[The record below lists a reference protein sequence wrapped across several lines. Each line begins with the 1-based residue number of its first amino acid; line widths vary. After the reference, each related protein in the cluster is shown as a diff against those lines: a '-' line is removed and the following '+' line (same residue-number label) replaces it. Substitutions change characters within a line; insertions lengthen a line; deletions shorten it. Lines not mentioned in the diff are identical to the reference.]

1 MKQKKFVSLMMIAL
15 LLAGCDKKGNDSSTI
30 TPSGSDTVKPSDTVS
45 ETKPS
50 ASTSEKSPIA
60 SFLESLKAGYTRNFK
75 LTYSNTLES
84 VETEDG
90 YLSSG
95 EDSFSYFEPSYALN
109 GDIVSEQMEFY
120 EKGEG
125 DSLLLCYLNFHNE
138 VKKIP
143 YTGAEKF
150 SNYANAFLSAKET
163 DFTKDGEAFSL
174 SKDSAS
180 FALLAS
186 ELKTSKENLEY
197 FKINLKDG
205 VDSFSFQIKGSSD
218 VSYETKLAEGTILTG
233 HDNVIKVKPME
244 GREDPLFAKGREWI
258 NDGNYNRKSTFSK
271 YDRDVGDFVPSA
283 VYTREA
289 DKEHSIAITTYDG
302 NGTTMLSQSG
312 LSKADNGDIQACIV
326 INNGTN
332 DECYP
337 DGKAIKGNLSSALVA
352 PQISSLFFDKTYTR
366 NTNSGRK
373 VAVYQLKDSLPAYF
387 SKESFNYLDSFADD
401 SMERKDLSIAISDE
415 AEDEFI
421 QIINE
426 NQSRRYRVLYS
437 DFGNVEDPISYN
449 SINEN
454 CDALTFGDY
463 FTNNEDSFSVL
474 KDDIL
479 SLDVLQNI
487 PAFGSYYANVS
498 FIPSS
503 ESDRSLF
510 EIKTTPVTQKKIVL
524 TDIISLRTSYEAK
537 LVTEGYTKVE
547 NPAEDELVD
556 ASDTL
561 YKKTGVTYTDD
572 NEEEQTITLGVEVSV
587 VNEDDGPHLVL
598 YPTCVAETTEATES
612 IL

>member
-186 ELKTSKENLEY
+186 ELKTSKDNLEY

-233 HDNVIKVKPME
+233 KDNVIKVKPME
-244 GREDPLFAKGREWI
+244 GREDPLFAKGRGWI
-258 NDGNYNRKSTFSK
+258 NNGNYNRKSTFSK
-271 YDRDVGDFVPSA
+271 YNKDIGDFVPSA
-283 VYTREA
+283 VYAREA

-302 NGTTMLSQSG
+302 NGTMLAQSG
-312 LSKADNGDIQACIV
+312 LSKADNGDIQSCIV
-326 INNGTN
+326 IN
-332 DECYP
+332 DERYP
-337 DGKAIKGNLSSALVA
+337 DGKAIKGNLSSALIA

-366 NTNSGRK
+366 NTNSGHK
-373 VAVYQLKDSLPAYF
+373 VAVYQLKDSLPAYVF
-387 SKESFNYLDSFADD
+387 KEKFNYLDSFADD

-437 DFGNVEDPISYN
+437 DFGMVEDPIRYS

-498 FIPSS
+498 FILSS
-503 ESDRSLF
+503 ESNQNLF
-510 EIKTTPVTQKKIVL
+510 EIKTTPVTQKNIVL
-524 TDIISLRTSYEAK
+524 TDITSLRTSYEAK
-537 LVTEGYTKVE
+537 LVEAGYTKVE
-547 NPAEDELVD
+547 NPSEDELVD

-561 YKKTGVTYTDD
+561 YKKTGVTYTDANGD
-572 NEEEQTITLGVEVSV
+572 EQTITLEVEVSV
-587 VNEDDGPHLVL
+587 VSEDDGPHLVL
-598 YPTCVAETTEATES
+598 YPTCVEETTEATES

>member
-1 MKQKKFVSLMMIAL
+1 MKQKKFVSLMMIAM
-15 LLAGCDKKGNDSSTI
+15 LLAGCDGNKTSSGSAI
-30 TPSGSDTVKPSDTVS
+30 ASTPSETAKPSEKGT
-45 ETKPS
+45 EAKPSAS

-95 EDSFSYFEPSYALN
+95 DDSFSYFEPSYALN

-125 DSLLLCYLNFHNE
+125 DSLLLCYLNFRNE
-138 VKKIP
+138 VKKISYP
-143 YTGAEKF
+143 GDEKF

-174 SKDSAS
+174 SKGSAS

-205 VDSFSFQIKGSSD
+205 EDSFSFKIKGSSD

-258 NDGNYNRKSTFSK
+258 NNGNYNRKSTFSK
-271 YDRDVGDFVPSA
+271 YDKDIGDFVPSA
-283 VYTREA
+283 VYAREA

-302 NGTTMLSQSG
+302 NGTMLAQSG
-312 LSKADNGDIQACIV
+312 LSKADNGDIQSCIV
-326 INNGTN
+326 IN
-332 DECYP
+332 DERYP
-337 DGKAIKGNLSSALVA
+337 DGKAIKGNLSSALIA

-366 NTNSGRK
+366 NTNSGHK

-387 SKESFNYLDSFADD
+387 FKEKFNYLDSFADT

-437 DFGNVEDPISYN
+437 DFGKVEDPIRYS

-463 FTNNEDSFSVL
+463 FTEDSFSVL

-503 ESDRSLF
+503 ESDRNLF
-510 EIKTTPVTQKKIVL
+510 EIKTTPVTQKNIVL
-524 TDIISLRTSYEAK
+524 TDITSLRTSYEAK
-537 LVTEGYTKVE
+537 LVEAGYTKVE
-547 NPAEDELVD
+547 NPSEDELVD

-561 YKKTGVTYTDD
+561 YKKTGVTYTDANGD
-572 NEEEQTITLGVEVSV
+572 EQTITLEVEVSV
-587 VNEDDGPHLVL
+587 VSEDDGPHLVL
-598 YPTCVAETTEATES
+598 YPTCVEETTETTES

>member
-1 MKQKKFVSLMMIAL
+1 MKQKKFVSLMMIAM
-15 LLAGCDKKGNDSSTI
+15 LLAGCDGNKTSSGSAI
-30 TPSGSDTVKPSDTVS
+30 ASTPSATAKPSEKGT
-45 ETKPS
+45 EAKPSAS
-50 ASTSEKSPIA
+50 ASTSEKSPVA
-60 SFLESLKAGYTRNFK
+60 SFLESLKTGYTRNFK

-95 EDSFSYFEPSYALN
+95 DDSFSYFEPSYALN

-138 VKKIP
+138 VKKISYP
-143 YTGAEKF
+143 GDEKF

-163 DFTKDGEAFSL
+163 DFTKDGEGFSL
-174 SKDSAS
+174 SKGSAS

-205 VDSFSFQIKGSSD
+205 EDSFSFKIKGSSD

-258 NDGNYNRKSTFSK
+258 NNGNYNRKSTFSK
-271 YDRDVGDFVPSA
+271 YDKDIGDFVPSA
-283 VYTREA
+283 VYAREA

-302 NGTTMLSQSG
+302 NGTMLAQSG
-312 LSKADNGDIQACIV
+312 LSKADNGDIQSCIV
-326 INNGTN
+326 IN
-332 DECYP
+332 DERYP
-337 DGKAIKGNLSSALVA
+337 DGKAIKGNLSSALIA

-366 NTNSGRK
+366 NTNSGHK
-373 VAVYQLKDSLPAYF
+373 VAVYQLKDSLPAYVF
-387 SKESFNYLDSFADD
+387 KEKFNYLDSFADD

-437 DFGNVEDPISYN
+437 DFGKVEDPIRYS

-463 FTNNEDSFSVL
+463 FTEDSFSVL

-503 ESDRSLF
+503 ESDRNLF
-510 EIKTTPVTQKKIVL
+510 EIKTTPVTQKNIVL
-524 TDIISLRTSYEAK
+524 TDITSLRTSYEAK
-537 LVTEGYTKVE
+537 LVEAGYTKVE

-561 YKKTGVTYTDD
+561 YKKTGVTYTDANGD
-572 NEEEQTITLGVEVSV
+572 EQTITLEVEVSV
-587 VNEDDGPHLVL
+587 VSEDDGPHLVL
-598 YPTCVAETTEATES
+598 YPTCVEETTETTES

>member
-15 LLAGCDKKGNDSSTI
+15 LLAGCDNKGNDSSTI
-30 TPSGSDTVKPSDTVS
+30 TPSGSDTVS

-163 DFTKDGEAFSL
+163 DFTKDGEDFSL
-174 SKDSAS
+174 SKYSAS
-180 FALLAS
+180 FARLAS
-186 ELKTSKENLEY
+186 ELKTSKDNLEY

-205 VDSFSFQIKGSSD
+205 EDSFSFKIKGSSD

-233 HDNVIKVKPME
+233 KDNVIKVKPME
-244 GREDPLFAKGREWI
+244 GREDPLFAKGRKRI

-271 YDRDVGDFVPSA
+271 YDKDIGDFVPSA
-283 VYTREA
+283 VYARKA

-302 NGTTMLSQSG
+302 NGTMLAQSG
-312 LSKADNGDIQACIV
+312 LSKDDNGDIQACIV
-326 INNGTN
+326 IN
-332 DECYP
+332 DERYP

-366 NTNSGRK
+366 NTNSGHK
-373 VAVYQLKDSLPAYF
+373 VAVYHLKDSLPAYVF
-387 SKESFNYLDSFADD
+387 KEKFNYLDSFADD

-415 AEDEFI
+415 TEDEFI
-421 QIINE
+421 QIIDE

-437 DFGNVEDPISYN
+437 DFGNVEDPIRYS

-454 CDALTFGDY
+454 CDDLTFGDY
-463 FTNNEDSFSVL
+463 FTEDSFSVL

-479 SLDVLQNI
+479 SLEVLQNI

-510 EIKTTPVTQKKIVL
+510 EIKTTPATQKNIVL
-524 TDIISLRTSYEAK
+524 TDITSLRTSYEAK
-537 LVTEGYTKVE
+537 LVEKGYTKVE
-547 NPAEDELVD
+547 NPSEDELVD

-572 NEEEQTITLGVEVSV
+572 NREEQTVTLRVEVSV
-587 VNEDDGPHLVL
+587 VSEDDGPHLVL

>member
-15 LLAGCDKKGNDSSTI
+15 LLAGCDNKGNDSSTI
-30 TPSGSDTVKPSDTVS
+30 TPSGS
-45 ETKPS
+45 EKPS

-95 EDSFSYFEPSYALN
+95 EDSFSYFEPSYAFN
-109 GDIVSEQMEFY
+109 GDIASEQMEFY

-163 DFTKDGEAFSL
+163 DFTKDGEDFSL
-174 SKDSAS
+174 SKYSAS
-180 FALLAS
+180 FARLAS
-186 ELKTSKENLEY
+186 ELKTSKDNLEY

-205 VDSFSFQIKGSSD
+205 EDSFSFKIKGSSD

-233 HDNVIKVKPME
+233 KDNVIKVKPME
-244 GREDPLFAKGREWI
+244 GREDPLFAKGRKWI

-271 YDRDVGDFVPSA
+271 YDKDIGDFVPSA
-283 VYTREA
+283 VYAREA

-302 NGTTMLSQSG
+302 NGTMLAQSG
-312 LSKADNGDIQACIV
+312 LSKAENGDIQSCIV
-326 INNGTN
+326 INEAGY
-332 DECYP
+332 YP
-337 DGKAIKGNLSSALVA
+337 DGKVIKGNLSSALVA
-352 PQISSLFFDKTYTR
+352 PQISSLFFDKTYTS
-366 NTNSGRK
+366 NEHSGRK
-373 VAVYQLKDSLPAYF
+373 VAVYQLKDSLPAYVF
-387 SKESFNYLDSFADD
+387 KEKFNYLDSFADD

-415 AEDEFI
+415 TEDEFI

-437 DFGNVEDPISYN
+437 DFGMVDDPIRYT
-449 SINEN
+449 SINAN
-454 CDALTFGDY
+454 CDDLTFGDY
-463 FTNNEDSFSVL
+463 FTEDSFSVL
-474 KDDIL
+474 KDDIF

-503 ESDRSLF
+503 ESDRNLF
-510 EIKTTPVTQKKIVL
+510 EIKTTPATQKNIVL
-524 TDIISLRTSYEAK
+524 TDITSLRTSYEAK
-537 LVTEGYTKVE
+537 LVEAEYTKVE
-547 NPAEDELVD
+547 NPSESELVD

-572 NEEEQTITLGVEVSV
+572 NEEEKTITLEVEVSV

-598 YPTCVAETTEATES
+598 YPTCAEETTEATES

>member
-1 MKQKKFVSLMMIAL
+1 MKQKKIVSLMMIAL

-50 ASTSEKSPIA
+50 VSTSEKSPIA

-95 EDSFSYFEPSYALN
+95 EDSFSYFEPSYAFN
-109 GDIVSEQMEFY
+109 GDIISEQMEFY

-138 VKKIP
+138 VKKILYP
-143 YTGAEKF
+143 GTEKF

-163 DFTKDGEAFSL
+163 DFTKDGEDFSL

-186 ELKTSKENLEY
+186 ELKTSKDNLEY

-205 VDSFSFQIKGSSD
+205 EDSFSFQIKGSSD

-233 HDNVIKVKPME
+233 KDNVIKVKPME

-258 NDGNYNRKSTFSK
+258 NNGNYNRKSTFSK
-271 YDRDVGDFVPSA
+271 YDKDIGDFVPSA
-283 VYTREA
+283 VYAREA

-302 NGTTMLSQSG
+302 NGTMLAQSG
-312 LSKADNGDIQACIV
+312 LSKADNGDIQSCIV
-326 INNGTN
+326 INEAGY
-332 DECYP
+332 YP

-352 PQISSLFFDKTYTR
+352 PQISSLFFDKTYTS
-366 NTNSGRK
+366 NEHSGHK
-373 VAVYQLKDSLPAYF
+373 VAIYQLKDSLPAYVF
-387 SKESFNYLDSFADD
+387 KEKFNYLDSFADD

-437 DFGNVEDPISYN
+437 DFGNVEDPIRYS

-454 CDALTFGDY
+454 CDDLTFGDY
-463 FTNNEDSFSVL
+463 FTEDSFSVL

-479 SLDVLQNI
+479 SLEVLQNI

-510 EIKTTPVTQKKIVL
+510 EIKTTPATQKNIVL
-524 TDIISLRTSYEAK
+524 TDITSLRTSYEAK
-537 LVTEGYTKVE
+537 LVEKGYTKVE
-547 NPAEDELVD
+547 NPSEDELVD

-572 NEEEQTITLGVEVSV
+572 NREEQTVTLRVEVSV
-587 VNEDDGPHLVL
+587 VSEDDGPHLVL

>member
-50 ASTSEKSPIA
+50 ASTSEKSPVA

-150 SNYANAFLSAKET
+150 SDYSNAFLSAKET
-163 DFTKDGEAFSL
+163 DFTKDGEDFSL

-186 ELKTSKENLEY
+186 ELKTSKDNLEY

-233 HDNVIKVKPME
+233 KDNVIKVKPME

-258 NDGNYNRKSTFSK
+258 NNGNYNRKSTFSK
-271 YDRDVGDFVPSA
+271 YDKDIGDFVPSA
-283 VYTREA
+283 VYAREA

-302 NGTTMLSQSG
+302 NGTMLAQSG
-312 LSKADNGDIQACIV
+312 LSKADNGDIQSCIV
-326 INNGTN
+326 IN
-332 DECYP
+332 DERYP
-337 DGKAIKGNLSSALVA
+337 DGKTIKGDLSSALIA

-366 NTNSGRK
+366 NTNSGHK
-373 VAVYQLKDSLPAYF
+373 VAVYQLKDSLPAYVF
-387 SKESFNYLDSFADD
+387 KEKFNYLDSFADD

-437 DFGNVEDPISYN
+437 DFGMVEDPIRYS

-454 CDALTFGDY
+454 CDDLTFGDY
-463 FTNNEDSFSVL
+463 FTEDSFSVL

-479 SLDVLQNI
+479 SLEVLQNI

-510 EIKTTPVTQKKIVL
+510 EIKTTPATQKNIVL
-524 TDIISLRTSYEAK
+524 TDITSLRTSYEAK
-537 LVTEGYTKVE
+537 LVEKGYTKVE
-547 NPAEDELVD
+547 NPSEDELVD

-572 NEEEQTITLGVEVSV
+572 NREEQTVTLRVEVSV
-587 VNEDDGPHLVL
+587 VSEDDGPHLVL

>member
-1 MKQKKFVSLMMIAL
+1 MKQKKFLSLMMIAL

-30 TPSGSDTVKPSDTVS
+30 TPSGSDTVS

-95 EDSFSYFEPSYALN
+95 EDSFSYFEPSYAFN
-109 GDIVSEQMEFY
+109 GDIISEQMEFY

-163 DFTKDGEAFSL
+163 DFTKDGEDFSL

-180 FALLAS
+180 FARLAS
-186 ELKTSKENLEY
+186 ELKTSKDNLEF

-205 VDSFSFQIKGSSD
+205 EDSFSFKIKGSSD

-233 HDNVIKVKPME
+233 KDNVIKVKPME

-258 NDGNYNRKSTFSK
+258 NNGNYNRKSTFSK
-271 YDRDVGDFVPSA
+271 YDKDIGDFVPSA
-283 VYTREA
+283 VYAREA

-302 NGTTMLSQSG
+302 NGTMLAQSG
-312 LSKADNGDIQACIV
+312 LSKAENGDIQSCIV
-326 INNGTN
+326 INEAGY
-332 DECYP
+332 YP
-337 DGKAIKGNLSSALVA
+337 DGKAIKGNLSSALIA

-366 NTNSGRK
+366 NTNSGHK
-373 VAVYQLKDSLPAYF
+373 VAIYQLKDSLPAYVF
-387 SKESFNYLDSFADD
+387 KEKFNYLDSFADD

-437 DFGNVEDPISYN
+437 DFGMVDNPIRYT
-449 SINEN
+449 SINAN
-454 CDALTFGDY
+454 CDDLTFGDY
-463 FTNNEDSFSVL
+463 FTEDSFSVL
-474 KDDIL
+474 KDDIF

-503 ESDRSLF
+503 ESDQNLF
-510 EIKTTPVTQKKIVL
+510 EIKTTPVTQKNIVL
-524 TDIISLRTSYEAK
+524 ADITSLRTSYEAK
-537 LVTEGYTKVE
+537 LVEAGYTKVE
-547 NPAEDELVD
+547 NPSEDELVD

-572 NEEEQTITLGVEVSV
+572 NEVEQTITLAVEVSV

-598 YPTCVAETTEATES
+598 YPTCAEETTEA
-612 IL
+612 

>member
-30 TPSGSDTVKPSDTVS
+30 KPSGSDRPDTTVKPSDTVS

-50 ASTSEKSPIA
+50 VSTSEKSPIA
-60 SFLESLKAGYTRNFK
+60 SFLESLKTGYTRNFK
-75 LTYSNTLES
+75 LTYSNTLEN

-150 SNYANAFLSAKET
+150 SDYANAFLSAKET
-163 DFTKDGEAFSL
+163 DFTKDGEGFSL

-205 VDSFSFQIKGSSD
+205 EDSFSFQIKGSSTD
-218 VSYETKLAEGTILTG
+218 SYETKLAEGTILTG
-233 HDNVIKVKPME
+233 KDNVIKVKPME
-244 GREDPLFAKGREWI
+244 GREDPLFAKGRKWI
-258 NDGNYNRKSTFSK
+258 NNGNYNRKSTFSK
-271 YDRDVGDFVPSA
+271 YDKDIGDFVPSA
-283 VYTREA
+283 VYAREA

-302 NGTTMLSQSG
+302 NGTMLAQSG
-312 LSKADNGDIQACIV
+312 LSKADNGDIQSCIV
-326 INNGTN
+326 IN
-332 DECYP
+332 DERYP
-337 DGKAIKGNLSSALVA
+337 DGKAIKGNLSSALIA

-366 NTNSGRK
+366 NTNSGHK
-373 VAVYQLKDSLPAYF
+373 VAVYQLKDSLPAYVF
-387 SKESFNYLDSFADD
+387 KEKFDYLDSFADT

-437 DFGNVEDPISYN
+437 DFGKVEDPIRYS

-463 FTNNEDSFSVL
+463 FTEDSFSVL

-510 EIKTTPVTQKKIVL
+510 EIKTTPVTQKNIVL
-524 TDIISLRTSYEAK
+524 TDITSLRTSYEAK
-537 LVTEGYTKVE
+537 LVEAGYTKVE
-547 NPAEDELVD
+547 NPSEDELVD

-561 YKKTGVTYTDD
+561 YKKTGVTYTDANGD
-572 NEEEQTITLGVEVSV
+572 EQTITLEVEVSV
-587 VNEDDGPHLVL
+587 VSEDDGPHLVL
-598 YPTCVAETTEATES
+598 YPTCVEETTEATES

>member
-15 LLAGCDKKGNDSSTI
+15 LLAGCDNKGNDSSTI
-30 TPSGSDTVKPSDTVS
+30 TPSGS
-45 ETKPS
+45 EKPS

-84 VETEDG
+84 VETENG

-95 EDSFSYFEPSYALN
+95 EDSFSYFEPSYAFN
-109 GDIVSEQMEFY
+109 GDIASEQMEFY

-163 DFTKDGEAFSL
+163 DFTKDGEGFSL
-174 SKDSAS
+174 SKYSAS
-180 FALLAS
+180 FARLAS
-186 ELKTSKENLEY
+186 ELKTSKDNLEY

-205 VDSFSFQIKGSSD
+205 EDSFSFKVKGSSD

-233 HDNVIKVKPME
+233 KDNVIKVKPME

-258 NDGNYNRKSTFSK
+258 NNGNYNRKSTFSK
-271 YDRDVGDFVPSA
+271 YDKDIGDFVPSA
-283 VYTREA
+283 VYAREA

-302 NGTTMLSQSG
+302 NGTMLAQSG
-312 LSKADNGDIQACIV
+312 LSKAENGDIQSCIV
-326 INNGTN
+326 INEAGY
-332 DECYP
+332 YP

-352 PQISSLFFDKTYTR
+352 PQISSLFFDKTYTS
-366 NTNSGRK
+366 NEHSGRK
-373 VAVYQLKDSLPAYF
+373 VAVYQLKDSLPAYVF
-387 SKESFNYLDSFADD
+387 KEKFNYLDSFADD

-437 DFGNVEDPISYN
+437 DFGMVDDPIRYT
-449 SINEN
+449 SINAN
-454 CDALTFGDY
+454 CDDLTFGDY
-463 FTNNEDSFSVL
+463 FTEDSFSVL
-474 KDDIL
+474 KDDIF

-503 ESDRSLF
+503 ESDRNLF
-510 EIKTTPVTQKKIVL
+510 EIKTTPATQKNIVL
-524 TDIISLRTSYEAK
+524 TDITSLRTSYEAK
-537 LVTEGYTKVE
+537 LVEAEYTKVE
-547 NPAEDELVD
+547 NPSESELVD

-572 NEEEQTITLGVEVSV
+572 NEVEHTITLEVEVSV

-598 YPTCVAETTEATES
+598 YPTCVAETTEA
-612 IL
+612 

>member
-45 ETKPS
+45 EAKPS

-95 EDSFSYFEPSYALN
+95 EDSFSYFEPSYAFN

-143 YTGAEKF
+143 YPGTEKF

-163 DFTKDGEAFSL
+163 DFTKDGEGFSL

-205 VDSFSFQIKGSSD
+205 VDSFSFKIKGSSD

-233 HDNVIKVKPME
+233 KDNVIKVKPME
-244 GREDPLFAKGREWI
+244 GREDPLFAKGRKWI

-289 DKEHSIAITTYDG
+289 DKEHSIAITT
-302 NGTTMLSQSG
+302 
-312 LSKADNGDIQACIV
+312 
-326 INNGTN
+326 
-332 DECYP
+332 
-337 DGKAIKGNLSSALVA
+337 
-352 PQISSLFFDKTYTR
+352 
-366 NTNSGRK
+366 
-373 VAVYQLKDSLPAYF
+373 
-387 SKESFNYLDSFADD
+387 
-401 SMERKDLSIAISDE
+401 
-415 AEDEFI
+415 
-421 QIINE
+421 
-426 NQSRRYRVLYS
+426 
-437 DFGNVEDPISYN
+437 
-449 SINEN
+449 
-454 CDALTFGDY
+454 
-463 FTNNEDSFSVL
+463 
-474 KDDIL
+474 
-479 SLDVLQNI
+479 
-487 PAFGSYYANVS
+487 
-498 FIPSS
+498 
-503 ESDRSLF
+503 
-510 EIKTTPVTQKKIVL
+510 
-524 TDIISLRTSYEAK
+524 
-537 LVTEGYTKVE
+537 
-547 NPAEDELVD
+547 
-556 ASDTL
+556 
-561 YKKTGVTYTDD
+561 
-572 NEEEQTITLGVEVSV
+572 
-587 VNEDDGPHLVL
+587 
-598 YPTCVAETTEATES
+598 
-612 IL
+612 

>member
-30 TPSGSDTVKPSDTVS
+30 KPSGSDRPDTTVKPSDTVS

-138 VKKIP
+138 VNKISYP
-143 YTGAEKF
+143 GAEKF

-163 DFTKDGEAFSL
+163 DFTKDGEGFSL

-186 ELKTSKENLEY
+186 ELKTSKDNLEY

-233 HDNVIKVKPME
+233 KDNVIKVKPME

-258 NDGNYNRKSTFSK
+258 NNGNYNRKSTFSK
-271 YDRDVGDFVPSA
+271 YDKDIGDFVPSA
-283 VYTREA
+283 VYAREA
-289 DKEHSIAITTYDG
+289 DKERSIAITTYDG
-302 NGTTMLSQSG
+302 NGTMLAQSG
-312 LSKADNGDIQACIV
+312 LSKADNGDIQSCIV
-326 INNGTN
+326 IN
-332 DECYP
+332 DERYP
-337 DGKAIKGNLSSALVA
+337 DGKAIKGNLSSALIT

-366 NTNSGRK
+366 NTNSGHK
-373 VAVYQLKDSLPAYF
+373 VAVYQLKDSLPAYVF
-387 SKESFNYLDSFADD
+387 KEKFNYLDSFADD

-437 DFGNVEDPISYN
+437 DFNKVDDPIRYT

-463 FTNNEDSFSVL
+463 FTEDSFSAL

-503 ESDRSLF
+503 ESDRNLF
-510 EIKTTPVTQKKIVL
+510 EIKTTPVTQKNIVL
-524 TDIISLRTSYEAK
+524 TDITSLRTSYEAK
-537 LVTEGYTKVE
+537 LVEAGYTKVE
-547 NPAEDELVD
+547 NPSEDELVD

-561 YKKTGVTYTDD
+561 YQRTGVTYTDD
-572 NEEEQTITLGVEVSV
+572 NGDEQTITLEVEVSV
-587 VNEDDGPHLVL
+587 FSEEDGDGPHLVL
-598 YPTCVAETTEATES
+598 YPTCVEETTEGTES

>member
-1 MKQKKFVSLMMIAL
+1 MKQKKFLSLMMIAL

-30 TPSGSDTVKPSDTVS
+30 TPSGSDTVS

-95 EDSFSYFEPSYALN
+95 EDSFSYFEPSYAFN
-109 GDIVSEQMEFY
+109 GDIISEQMEFY

-125 DSLLLCYLNFHNE
+125 DSLFLCYLNFHNE

-163 DFTKDGEAFSL
+163 DFTKDGEDFSL

-180 FALLAS
+180 FARLAS
-186 ELKTSKENLEY
+186 ELKTSKDNLEF

-205 VDSFSFQIKGSSD
+205 EDSFSFKIKGSSD

-233 HDNVIKVKPME
+233 KDNVIKVKPME

-258 NDGNYNRKSTFSK
+258 NNGNYNRKSTFSK
-271 YDRDVGDFVPSA
+271 YDKDIGDFVPSA
-283 VYTREA
+283 VYAREA

-302 NGTTMLSQSG
+302 NGTMLAQSG
-312 LSKADNGDIQACIV
+312 LSKAENGDIQSCIV
-326 INNGTN
+326 INEAGY
-332 DECYP
+332 YP

-352 PQISSLFFDKTYTR
+352 PQISSLFFDKTYTS
-366 NTNSGRK
+366 NEHSGRK
-373 VAVYQLKDSLPAYF
+373 VAVYQLKDSLPAYVF
-387 SKESFNYLDSFADD
+387 KEKFNYLDSFADD

-437 DFGNVEDPISYN
+437 DFGMVDDPIRYT
-449 SINEN
+449 SINAN
-454 CDALTFGDY
+454 CDDLTFGDY
-463 FTNNEDSFSVL
+463 FTEDSFSVL
-474 KDDIL
+474 KDDIF

-503 ESDRSLF
+503 ESDRNLF
-510 EIKTTPVTQKKIVL
+510 EIKTTPATQKNIVL
-524 TDIISLRTSYEAK
+524 TDITSLRTSYEAK
-537 LVTEGYTKVE
+537 LVEAEYTKVE
-547 NPAEDELVD
+547 NPSEDELVD

-561 YKKTGVTYTDD
+561 YQKKTDVTYTDD
-572 NEEEQTITLGVEVSV
+572 NGEEQTITLKVEVSV
-587 VNEDDGPHLVL
+587 VSEDDGPHLVL
-598 YPTCVAETTEATES
+598 YPTYVEEPTEGTES